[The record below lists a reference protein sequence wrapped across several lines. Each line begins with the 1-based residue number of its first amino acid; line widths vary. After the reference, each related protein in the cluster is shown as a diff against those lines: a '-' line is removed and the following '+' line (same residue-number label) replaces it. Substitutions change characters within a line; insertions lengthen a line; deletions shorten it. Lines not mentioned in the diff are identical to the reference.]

1 MFRGF
6 AVPLD
11 SVLGIVRVKSVDDM
25 RFQRNN
31 VWAVHA
37 EDMRCALRLPNAL
50 EAPLVDVPIGNV
62 SASVECMWY
71 WRASLCRC
79 ILSLHCVCVVLCY
92 VMFRVFNTDN
102 ARCACSSTPPC
113 GTKACPQ

>member
-11 SVLGIVRVKSVDDM
+11 SVLGIVRVESVDDM
-25 RFQRNN
+25 RFQRNK

-37 EDMRCALRLPNAL
+37 EDMRCALRLPSAL
-50 EAPLVDVPIGNV
+50 DAPLVDVPIGNV

-71 WRASLCRC
+71 SRASLFRC
-79 ILSLHCVCVVLCY
+79 ILSLHCVCC

>member
-1 MFRGF
+1 MLHGF

-11 SVLGIVRVKSVDDM
+11 SVLGIVRVESVDTM
-25 RFQRNN
+25 RFQRNK
-31 VWAVHA
+31 VWVVHA

-62 SASVECMWY
+62 SASVDVHVVFA
-71 WRASLCRC
+71 RIVVSLYTF
-79 ILSLHCVCVVLCY
+79 ITSCVCC

-102 ARCACSSTPPC
+102 ARCACPNTPPC
-113 GTKACPQ
+113 STKACSQ